1 MQYYWVYHPD
11 DRGPGNTGMGGGE
24 REVVSEKLLVIEKKK
39 EVEKSG
45 LRLRLILM
53 DILFEYNSL
62 IAAFE
67 SSLLLP

>member
-1 MQYYWVYHPD
+1 
-11 DRGPGNTGMGGGE
+11 MGGGE

>member
-1 MQYYWVYHPD
+1 
-11 DRGPGNTGMGGGE
+11 MGGGE

-45 LRLRLILM
+45 LRMLM